1 MHLIA
6 SWGSSGAG
14 KTTVALALAAAFAEQ
29 KKDTLI
35 LSSEARTPALPVLLP
50 TVKDINSSNSIG
62 PLLAADKVS
71 ESALKDRMIRHPKSN
86 HIFCMGLASGE
97 TAAITYSPPTRT
109 AAINLFH
116 LLMQTP
122 YDYVIVDCDSV
133 PIYDQTTLAA
143 LEYAQTGLMLV
154 TPDVKGY
161 EFQKSQKA
169 WLDSSDAFHLE
180 RFIKIASPVH
190 PFTPMGEARTLYG
203 GFDYELP
210 HSSEVAEK
218 MIAGDLLHRF
228 TNAPGVRFD
237 QQIKRLATQIG
248 SEVNRH
254 AG

>member
-14 KTTVALALAAAFAEQ
+14 KTTVALALAAAFAQQ

-35 LSSEARTPALPVLLP
+35 LSSEARTPALPALLP
-50 TVKDINSSNSIG
+50 TVKHINSSNSIG
-62 PLLAADKVS
+62 PLL
-71 ESALKDRMIRHPKSN
+71 SAEKITEASLKDRMVHHPKSN
-86 HIFCMGLASGE
+86 HLFCMGLASGE
-97 TAAITYSPPTRT
+97 TAAMTYSPPTRT

-133 PIYDQTTLAA
+133 PLYDQTTLAA
-143 LEYAQTGLMLV
+143 LEYAQTGLMLL
-154 TPDVKGY
+154 TPDIKGY
-161 EFQKSQKA
+161 EFQKAQMS
-169 WLDSSDAFHLE
+169 WLSNSDVFHLE
-180 RFIKIASPVH
+180 RFIKIASPVF
-190 PFTPMGEARTLYG
+190 PFTPLSDARTLFG

-218 MIAGDLLHRF
+218 MIAGELLHGF
-228 TNAPGVRFD
+228 SNTPGVRFD
-237 QQIKRLATQIG
+237 QQIKRLAGQIEL
-248 SEVNRH
+248 EVKRR